1 MNIERKI
8 GSFRIGSWDFYP
20 ATGELRRGPDLRRLE
35 PRAARTLEL
44 LREAEGAVISQE
56 QLIAGVWNGRNLSE
70 NSVAVVIGQLRR
82 ALGDDA
88 REPRLIETIPKRG
101 YRLAAT
107 IQPRPQRATRWPIV
121 IALAAIAGL
130 LLLLVAPQLAR
141 PSAVEVGMAD
151 VVNATSE
158 RAYDPVV
165 RATSELIVADL
176 SKRGFSVRR
185 GGRSNTLNL
194 TGRLV
199 MWNGAPSLG
208 MSATDSSG
216 VVVWSAMIN
225 GTAATIPAGV
235 AHKLD
240 EFQARFGRR

>member
-20 ATGELRRGPDLRRLE
+20 TTGELRRGADLRRLE

-44 LREAEGAVISQE
+44 LREAQGEVISQE

-107 IQPRPQRATRWPIV
+107 IQPRPQRATRWPILV
-121 IALAAIAGL
+121 ALAAIAGL
-130 LLLLVAPQLAR
+130 ILLLVATQLWR
-141 PSAVEVGMAD
+141 PSTPEVGMAD

-158 RAYDPVV
+158 PAYDPVV

-176 SKRGFSVRR
+176 SKRGFTVRR
-185 GGRSNTLNL
+185 GGKSNALNL
-194 TGRLV
+194 TGKLV

>member
-8 GSFRIGSWDFYP
+8 GRFRIGSWDFYP
-20 ATGELRRGPDLRRLE
+20 ATGELRRGTDVRRLE

-44 LREAEGAVISQE
+44 LREAQGEVISQE

-101 YRLAAT
+101 YRLAASV
-107 IQPRPQRATRWPIV
+107 QPPPQRAKHWPIA
-121 IALAAIAGL
+121 IALAAIVGL
-130 LLLLVAPQLAR
+130 SLLFVATQLWR
-141 PSAVEVGMAD
+141 PSIAEVGMAE
-151 VVNATSE
+151 VVNATGE
-158 RAYDPVV
+158 RIYDPVV
-165 RATSELIVADL
+165 HATSELIVADL

-185 GGRSNTLNL
+185 GGKSNTLNL
-194 TGRLV
+194 TSRLV

-208 MSATDSSG
+208 MSATDSTG

-240 EFQARFGRR
+240 EFQTRFGRR